1 MKYLLDMC
9 QYIILYVFFS
19 YPIIVF
25 AETTI
30 SAIVPQNQ
38 EVFGLTGT
46 LNPGFIDSYLMVSL
60 IPIVDGVT
68 ITDIDVRWSP
78 LSGNTTDKD
87 KYVDGSSRAGWH
99 FSCSAATASNCT
111 AEITSVKVTIT
122 NVSGKPY
129 SGSLKQTFSHTWDDV
144 VAVNLGVPGDACSVS
159 VDDLPKLPDLHLGQS
174 VNEVRLTSSGT
185 GSGALFFKPS
195 AYDGNKGKIM
205 HSDGSAITYSVTGT
219 TWDSAKGGWTGDLSD
234 HRLKLDDIATT
245 MPVGSYTGTLS
256 VQITCQ

>member
-9 QYIILYVFFS
+9 KYIILYVFCS

-30 SAIVPQNQ
+30 SAIVPVNQ
-38 EVFGLTGT
+38 EVSGLTGT
-46 LNPGFIDSYLMVSL
+46 LNPGYSNSYLTLSL
-60 IPIVDGVT
+60 SPIVDGVT
-68 ITDIDVRWSP
+68 ITDIDVQWSP
-78 LSGNTTDKD
+78 LSGNTTSTG
-87 KYVDGSSRAGWH
+87 KYVDAERAMWN
-99 FSCSAATASNCT
+99 FDCSTGNCT
-111 AEITSVKVTIT
+111 AKITSVKVTLT
-122 NVSGKPY
+122 NTSGKPY
-129 SGSLKQTFSHTWDDV
+129 IGSLKQYFVYTWDDV
-144 VAVNLGVPGDACSVS
+144 VVTANLGVPGNACSVS
-159 VDDLPKLPDLHLGQS
+159 VDELPKLPDLHLGQS

-219 TWDSAKGGWTGDLSD
+219 TWDAAKGGWTGDLSD
-234 HRLKLDDIATT
+234 HLLKLDDIATT